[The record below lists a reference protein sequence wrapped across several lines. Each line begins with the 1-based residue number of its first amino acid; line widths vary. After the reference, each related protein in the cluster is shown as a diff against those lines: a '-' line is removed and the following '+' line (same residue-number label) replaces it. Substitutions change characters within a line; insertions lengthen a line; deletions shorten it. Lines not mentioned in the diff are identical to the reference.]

1 MTLVE
6 SKIPDFLTDKKNT
19 TRQLIFTSVFAL
31 IFINLYSPFGVN
43 TWYNFTQLQ
52 LFFYSSLVI
61 LAGLMIVAISRIIM
75 YQVTNHKQLSIG
87 NYILWITAEIVS
99 MAAVY
104 VLLQYFIISPPE
116 DLLSAYKESIKITTL
131 VLLMP
136 YTISY
141 LYLSWREKNKKL
153 EQLSSLK
160 EKDTKSVPFHISF
173 RDERG
178 ELRLSLKTEDL
189 LYLEAADNYVQIHY
203 LNGKSKQNFMI
214 RNSLKSFENDLSKW
228 GIIRCHRS
236 FMVNIARVKIVKKE
250 RDGLVLEIDA
260 PGNNS
265 LPISETFMQ
274 KVLSAFSGNQGI

>member
-31 IFINLYSPFGVN
+31 VFINIYSPFGVN

-61 LAGLMIVAISRIIM
+61 LAGMVIIAISRIIM
-75 YQVTNHKQLSIG
+75 YQVTNRKRLSIG
-87 NYILWITAEIVS
+87 NYIFWIAAEIVS

-116 DLLSAYKESIKITTL
+116 DILSAFKESIKVTTL

-141 LYLSWREKNKKL
+141 LYLSWREKNKRL
-153 EQLSSLK
+153 EQLSSSK
-160 EKDTKSVPFHISF
+160 ENDTKPVPFHIPF

-203 LNGKSKQNFMI
+203 IDGKSEENFMI
-214 RNSLKSFENDLSKW
+214 RNSLKNFEKDLSKW
-228 GIIRCHRS
+228 GVIRCHRS

-274 KVLSAFSGNQGI
+274 KVLSAFSGTAGI